1 MTSLRFYLIWFKL
14 GRAYWKSRHLWTLMA
29 YLESVQPSL
38 SPARSVGDEMAA
50 WLAEQEADEDA
61 A

>member
-1 MTSLRFYLIWFKL
+1 VTSLRFYWIWLKL

-29 YLESVQPSL
+29 YLDSVAAATT
-38 SPARSVGDEMAA
+38 SPRSVGDEMAA
-50 WLAEQEADEDA
+50 WLAAQEDEDA